1 MTSCL
6 WADSEES
13 RNALPT
19 TISSLHNLHL
29 PMAQDINTECNAEIE
44 NLAVEVANVAVKQ
57 IDFFCESVN
66 MKYQN

>member
-1 MTSCL
+1 
-6 WADSEES
+6 
-13 RNALPT
+13 
-19 TISSLHNLHL
+19 
-29 PMAQDINTECNAEIE
+29 MAQDINTECNAEIE